1 MFPES
6 KGLTLNC
13 KSSYVSQ
20 RNEARA
26 EQGRQKRHRDGE
38 KRHREFP
45 GNPLASDQ
53 RGSKTRILED
63 KVITMRC
70 RRPIPCL

>member
-13 KSSYVSQ
+13 ESSYVSH
-20 RNEARA
+20 RSGARA
-26 EQGRQKRHRDGE
+26 GQVRQKRHRNGE

-53 RGSKTRILED
+53 RDSKTMILED
-63 KVITMRC
+63 KVITVRC
-70 RRPIPCL
+70 RRPIPGL